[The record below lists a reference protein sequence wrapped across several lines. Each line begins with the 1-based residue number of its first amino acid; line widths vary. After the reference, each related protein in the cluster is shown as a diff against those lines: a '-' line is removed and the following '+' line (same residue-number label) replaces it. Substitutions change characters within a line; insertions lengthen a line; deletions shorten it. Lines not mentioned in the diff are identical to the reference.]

1 MNRFVL
7 GSIAALLLS
16 SESALALSARH
27 TFRRGTTGPKN
38 VIVQMFQWNWY
49 VSSRALRHLEH

>member
-7 GSIAALLLS
+7 GSIAALLLT
-16 SESALALSARH
+16 SESALALHARH

-49 VSSRALRHLEH
+49 ASSRTLRHLKY